1 VNFWGRGV
9 QRFKA
14 WSSEDPESTIIK
26 ESDGDIAGMSLL
38 KFDCLVDDS
47 GGEVGRGYDG

>member
-1 VNFWGRGV
+1 MNFWGRGV

-14 WSSEDPESTIIK
+14 WSPEDSESTIIK

-38 KFDCLVDDS
+38 KFDRLVDDS
-47 GGEVGRGYDG
+47 RGEVGRGYDG